1 LGQKKSAIRRPD
13 NGFYDSYVNES
24 SPLPSLQPVAAYNNA
39 YYAYN
44 VNNNAGN
51 GLKFHQKST
60 CFNSLS
66 FTLAKRRPL
75 VKPFCVPFVQGG
87 NPQADREVQRPCH
100 LATDVIADRKRLG
113 PTLFLPR
120 LFAHGEVREKEEIGQ
135 ENGCKEAH
143 DDNPFLKGMF
153 LDKRM
158 NLFVDRLSPF
168 PLSPVK
174 KRGVQT
180 VAIAGIKAL
189 AAIPAASALLKGL
202 REAHGFCV
210 GCHGVSFLQHY
221 G

>member
-1 LGQKKSAIRRPD
+1 MLGPKKNPLSGDLITD
-13 NGFYDSYVNES
+13 FHDSYVNES

-51 GLKFHQKST
+51 GLKFHQKNT

-66 FTLAKRRPL
+66 FSLAKRRPL
-75 VKPFCVPFVQGG
+75 VKPFVQGG
-87 NPQADREVQRPCH
+87 NTQADREVQRSSH
-100 LATDVIADRKRLG
+100 LATYVIADRNGLC
-113 PTLFLPR
+113 PTPFLPR
-120 LFAHGEVREKEEIGQ
+120 LLAHGEVREKEEIGQ
-135 ENGCKEAH
+135 ENGDNDP
-143 DDNPFLKGMF
+143 DDDDPFLKRMF
-153 LDKRM
+153 LYQGIK
-158 NLFVDRLSPF
+158 LIVDRLSPF

-180 VAIAGIKAL
+180 VSIAGIKAL
-189 AAIPAASALLKGL
+189 AAILAASALLKGL

-210 GCHGVSFLQHY
+210 GCHGVLFLQCY